1 MSASCRADRL
11 GESQY
16 RSLTNKHRRSD
27 NADAFMGYLGDEW
40 EAYLDSMAS
49 SGTWGDELT
58 LVGRG
63 HCGFLSLAHGGSL
76 RV

>member
-1 MSASCRADRL
+1 
-11 GESQY
+11 
-16 RSLTNKHRRSD
+16 
-27 NADAFMGYLGDEW
+27 MGYLGDEW